1 MHYFIYSKN
10 KINTSRFSMNI
21 GKTIYV
27 TDRQTWRKWLAEN
40 YDKEKEIWLIYPKKA
55 SGKPRILYNDAV
67 EEALSFGWIDSTA
80 KRVDENSYAQRFSS
94 RNPKTPYSETN
105 KTRLRSLMKQDLV
118 LPSLKATV
126 QDILDDK
133 FVMPSDILEEIKKN
147 KQAWINF
154 QKFSPQYKKIRIA
167 YIEGARNRPNEFKKR
182 LKHFIKMAEKNKQ
195 FGFGGIEKY
204 Y

>member
-1 MHYFIYSKN
+1 
-10 KINTSRFSMNI
+10 MNI

-27 TDRQTWRKWLAEN
+27 TDRQIWRKWLAEN

-80 KRVDENSYAQRFSS
+80 KRIDENSYAQRFSP

-105 KTRLRSLMKQDLV
+105 KMRLRSLIEQDLV
-118 LPSLKATV
+118 IPSLKATV
-126 QDILDDK
+126 QEILDDK

-182 LKHFIKMAEKNKQ
+182 LNHFIKMAEKNKQ

>member
-80 KRVDENSYAQRFSS
+80 KRVDENSYAQRFSP
-94 RNPKTPYSETN
+94 RTPKTPYSETN

-182 LKHFIKMAEKNKQ
+182 LNHFIKMAEKNKQ